1 MAKKLYNYERSASPF
16 RHIEEKIIPLF
27 NSLKPCYSPALFLF
41 MEEDND
47 FTKSGKGN
55 LLNPELSK
63 YGDRKV

>member
-1 MAKKLYNYERSASPF
+1 MAKKLYNDKRSASHF

-27 NSLKPCYSPALFLF
+27 NSLKPCYSPVSILII
-41 MEEDND
+41 EDDNN

-55 LLNPELSK
+55 LLNPELSA

>member
-1 MAKKLYNYERSASPF
+1 MAKKLYNDKRSASHF
-16 RHIEEKIIPLF
+16 RHIEEKIVP
-27 NSLKPCYSPALFLF
+27 LFLF